1 MKKIMF
7 SERFGLEQAVLAGTK
22 TMTRR
27 IIPDI
32 EIDWNR
38 RGRVTLPVGGFKHGV
53 LFMDVRSILHD
64 AGICDYSAPAKYQPK
79 YEVGEEVAIAQP
91 YKNDGVLTYNA
102 YNEDGTTREDGFQ
115 RHKEMLDSKG
125 YRNKMFVKA
134 DMMPHRIRIT
144 GIKAERL
151 QDISDEDAMREGV
164 LEAPFDGYHV
174 TGIGM
179 TAPKSMA
186 RPIGQ
191 TADGKPVY
199 GDRYRDF
206 KFDSPREAFAALI
219 DRISGRGTWQ
229 RNPWVYACTFELIK

>member
-7 SERFGLEQAVLAGTK
+7 SERYGLEQAVLAGTK

-38 RGRVTLPVGGFKHGV
+38 RGRVTLPVSGFEHGV

-102 YNEDGTTREDGFQ
+102 YNEDGTAREGGLQ

-134 DMMPHRIRIT
+134 EYMPHRIRIT
-144 GIKAERL
+144 GIKVERL
-151 QDISDEDAMREGV
+151 QDISEEDCLREGLLAGEQEPKMYGFRLPKGTV
-164 LEAPFDGYHV
+164 ISF
-174 TGIGM
+174 M
-179 TAPKSMA
+179 T
-186 RPIGQ
+186 
-191 TADGKPVY
+191 
-199 GDRYRDF
+199 
-206 KFDSPREAFAALI
+206 PREAFAALI

-229 RNPWVYACTFELIK
+229 RNPWVYAYTFELIK

>member
-38 RGRVTLPVGGFKHGV
+38 RGRVTLPVSGFEHGV

-64 AGICDYSAPAKYQPK
+64 AGIFDYSAPAKYQPK

-102 YNEDGTTREDGFQ
+102 YNEDGTAREDGLR
-115 RHKEMLDSKG
+115 RHKEMLKSKG

-134 DMMPHRIRIT
+134 EYMPHRIRIT
-144 GIKAERL
+144 NIKAERL
-151 QDISDEDAMREGV
+151 QDISDEDAMREGIRQSV
-164 LEAPFDGYHV
+164 AE
-174 TGIGM
+174 
-179 TAPKSMA
+179 
-186 RPIGQ
+186 
-191 TADGKPVY
+191 Y
-199 GDRYRDF
+199 GDKKIVQWTYF
-206 KFDSPREAFAALI
+206 GEKITTWFDSPREAFAALI

-229 RNPWVYACTFELIK
+229 SNPWVYAYTFELIK

>member
-7 SERFGLEQAVLAGTK
+7 SERYGLEQAVLAGTK

-38 RGRVTLPVGGFKHGV
+38 RGRVTLPVSGFEHGV

-91 YKNDGVLTYNA
+91 YKNLIEQGYLCRESDGWVSEKYCT
-102 YNEDGTTREDGFQ
+102 
-115 RHKEMLDSKG
+115 SPG

-134 DMMPHRIRIT
+134 EYMPHRIRIT

-151 QDISDEDAMREGV
+151 QDISEEDCLREG
-164 LEAPFDGYHV
+164 LLAGEQEPR
-174 TGIGM
+174 M
-179 TAPKSMA
+179 
-186 RPIGQ
+186 
-191 TADGKPVY
+191 Y
-199 GDRYRDF
+199 GFRLSKGTVQSF
-206 KFDSPREAFAALI
+206 LTPREAFAALI

-229 RNPWVYACTFELIK
+229 SNPWVYAYTFELIK

>member
-32 EIDWNR
+32 EVDWNR
-38 RGRVTLPVGGFKHGV
+38 RGRVTLPVSGFEYGV

-64 AGICDYSAPAKYQPK
+64 AGIFDYSAPAKYQPK

-102 YNEDGTTREDGFQ
+102 YNEDGTAREDGLQ
-115 RHKEMLDSKG
+115 RHKEMLESKG

-134 DMMPHRIRIT
+134 EYMPHRIRIT
-144 GIKAERL
+144 GIKVERL
-151 QDISDEDAMREGV
+151 QDITEQECICEGIKIKKGNRNG
-164 LEAPFDGYHV
+164 ERPFGEFTFDGWDDYSF
-174 TGIGM
+174 
-179 TAPKSMA
+179 TA
-186 RPIGQ
+186 
-191 TADGKPVY
+191 
-199 GDRYRDF
+199 
-206 KFDSPREAFAALI
+206 REAFAALI

-229 RNPWVYACTFELIK
+229 RNPWVYVYTFELIK

>member
-32 EIDWNR
+32 EIDWNH
-38 RGRVTLPVGGFKHGV
+38 RGRVTLPVDGFEHGV

-102 YNEDGTTREDGFQ
+102 YNEDGTAREDGLQ
-115 RHKEMLDSKG
+115 RHKEMLGSKG

-134 DMMPHRIRIT
+134 EYMPHRIRIT
-144 GIKAERL
+144 GIKVERL
-151 QDISDEDAMREGV
+151 MDINEEDCLREGIKKM
-164 LEAPFDGYHV
+164 EEGMPYRFDENGKIHL
-174 TGIGM
+174 
-179 TAPKSMA
+179 S
-186 RPIGQ
+186 
-191 TADGKPVY
+191 AD
-199 GDRYRDF
+199 
-206 KFDSPREAFAALI
+206 PRMLFADLI

-229 RNPWVYACTFELIK
+229 SNPWVYVYTFELIK